1 MKKII
6 ILLLCNFTF
15 IFSQQKIFTLADTLR
30 GSYGPFRSNNDL
42 TYYHLKVRVDPEK
55 KYISGSNIIKWK
67 MLKDDNRIQI
77 DLYDHLSIDSIIWKN
92 KKLLYERI
100 YNAVFIDFP
109 SELKKGS
116 LQEIEFYY
124 SGITLEK
131 GRFGGITFKQDSLG
145 NHWINT
151 ACQNIGAS
159 VWWPNKD
166 QQPDEVD
173 SMMMSVEVPE
183 DLVDVSNGRFIS
195 KTILGDGYARFV
207 WKINYPINNYSVSL
221 NIGKYVHF
229 SESLDDV
236 TMDYYVMSY
245 NLERAK
251 NQFAQAKPMLAC
263 FEKYFGDYPF
273 PKDGYKLIEAPYT
286 GMEHQSAVTYG
297 NLFKNGYYNKD
308 WTGVGISTKFDYII
322 IHESGHEWFGNS
334 VTANDISDAWIQE
347 GWCTYSEVVYVEC
360 MFGYVDALKY
370 VNSYKPKVKN
380 LEPIIGPK
388 GVNVWPGNDQYFKG
402 ALFLHTLR
410 NIVNDDDLWW
420 KLIFDY
426 AQTFKYKNIWT
437 EDVIKYFN
445 TKTGKDF
452 TSIFDQYLRFKNI
465 PTFEYKFTN
474 EGTEVRWVTDVEKF
488 LMPVKIGKLSKNKV
502 INPTNE
508 WQEILYS
515 EIPKEEFIV
524 SDILFYI
531 NAVEIKSDR

>member
-1 MKKII
+1 MKKLVLL
-6 ILLLCNFTF
+6 ILISLTSLY
-15 IFSQQKIFTLADTLR
+15 SQQKIFTLADTLR

-42 TYYHLKVRVDPEK
+42 IYYHLKVRVDPEK

-124 SGITLEK
+124 SGITIEK
-131 GRFGGITFKQDSLG
+131 GRFGGITFKKDSLG
-145 NHWINT
+145 NDWINT

-173 SMMMSVEVPE
+173 SMLMTVEVP
-183 DLVDVSNGRFIS
+183 DGFIDVSNGRLIS
-195 KTILGDGYARFV
+195 TKKLGDGFTSFV

-229 SESLDDV
+229 SDKHNDLTLDF
-236 TMDYYVMSY
+236 YVMPY
-245 NLERAK
+245 NLEKAK
-251 NQFAQAKPMLAC
+251 KQFSQVKPMLSC
-263 FEKYFGDYPF
+263 YEKYFGEYPF
-273 PKDGYKLIEAPYT
+273 PVDGFKLIEVPYS

-297 NLFKNGYYNKD
+297 NLYENGYLKRD
-308 WTGVGISTKFDYII
+308 WSGVGINSKFDYII

-347 GWCTYSEVVYVEC
+347 GWCTYAEVVYVEC
-360 MFGYVDALKY
+360 MFGYDDAMKY
-370 VNSYKPKVKN
+370 VNSYKNKIRN
-380 LEPIIGPK
+380 QESIIGPK
-388 GVNVWPGNDQYFKG
+388 GVNNWPGNDQYFKG
-402 ALFLHTLR
+402 AVFLNTVR
-410 NIVNDDDLWW
+410 SVVDDDELWW
-420 KLIFDY
+420 KLIY
-426 AQTFKYKNIWT
+426 EYSQTFKYKNIWT
-437 EDVIKYFN
+437 DDVVEFFN
-445 TKTGKDF
+445 KFTKKDF
-452 TSIFDQYLRFKNI
+452 TQIFNQYLRYKNI
-465 PTFEYKFTN
+465 PVLEYKFNSNT
-474 EGTEVRWVTDVEKF
+474 TEYRWKTDVENF
-488 LMPVKIGKLSKNKV
+488 NMPIKVGSGNKLIKIF
-502 INPTNE
+502 PTNS
-508 WQEILYS
+508 WQKILYS
-515 EIPKEEFIV
+515 EIPKEEFNV